1 MRFENGEQ
9 INMESIIEQTMKAEQ
24 HVWVILIED
33 LSDNW
38 FNFIMSVTEK
48 VPDDLISI
56 LLLPLEKRTYNN
68 LRVVVSFMQQLEF
81 V

>member
-1 MRFENGEQ
+1 
-9 INMESIIEQTMKAEQ
+9 
-24 HVWVILIED
+24 
-33 LSDNW
+33 
-38 FNFIMSVTEK
+38 MSVTEK